1 MVYSFLTTFFRVLIN
16 KSHDL
21 LKEEIIGTM
30 YSMASED
37 FDTFYSQM
45 LPSLLNSVEVSPQ
58 QRGLL
63 TTDLKMDRVS
73 FFLFSFSLFLCLSE
87 LFSLSLSFSVTQDLP
102 SFFANISKLVADC
115 AYFKMQNTSVG
126 LVLS

>member
-63 TTDLKMDRVS
+63 TADLKMDRVS
-73 FFLFSFSLFLCLSE
+73 FFLFSFSLFLCL
-87 LFSLSLSFSVTQDLP
+87 
-102 SFFANISKLVADC
+102 
-115 AYFKMQNTSVG
+115 
-126 LVLS
+126 